1 MTFAIVPDP
10 STKRHHWDFGSHPS
24 EITRHCYNVLF
35 AIGLFFSAQLLTCA
49 WDQLFWAAG
58 IDFPGQIAA
67 MLFVWLIM
75 CAGQVLFFREG
86 QGLKRLYHQYLRAP
100 TEVLNKHMSIGFT
113 VPLLNLISQPFAGAD
128 QVGLL
133 TAAFVVT
140 GILNSILVYLIAY
153 QVQLL
158 IIRLTMRPSPSNIFD
173 LEATAAQQDGS
184 HVRVPRTSTG
194 SQLRTESGHEHDE
207 CLHGEGNEDEAS
219 RSERSQ
225 KHISDVSTLCTLNGY
240 VSDLNAPKHAIN
252 EEGRETITPEHARE
266 RNDDDTRLS
275 FDLGPTQS
283 HGASSLVSQLGK
295 VPGAIQS
302 WMWQNV
308 FLALSALLFLL
319 VGLPASFLCHND
331 LFLDVGFLFTV
342 WLTFTSAQSSTKQHI
357 SHGDKQYRKTLTAI
371 ATLLNPVLWTS
382 LFLVAYGLAKSGLR
396 NQAASRTV
404 ANFTLNNTVSNIIG
418 HHIGSSDSSTSS
430 SSHLGSIPIG
440 AGDIATSILNAGI
453 VSWGLRLFEYRH
465 QIISRGG
472 VTVIVT
478 SLVASLFNV
487 IIWPLLAS
495 KIGVRPASSDLSFAA
510 RSVTIALGGPA
521 MKSLG
526 GDAGVNA
533 VGVVVNG
540 ICFQLVAGLFVGGV
554 SVDELV
560 GMLRKCKGL
569 LLNDGLVWN
578 GRWTIKGSANDETT
592 GSRPPPNIDKGALH
606 VGAESRRK
614 DDGGDGVQGMYHS
627 SGTTHLGDQQQ
638 PLPLL
643 PISPR
648 EIRDDALPTNSTHQ
662 YHNGSNGRVRDTTT
676 PADEGGHDIH
686 EHDPPDDVPTV
697 ANGVTIGINAA
708 AMGTAHLYEQNSHAA
723 PYASLSMTMFGVFTV
738 LFAVKSPLT
747 EWLVAMVDG

>member
-1 MTFAIVPDP
+1 
-10 STKRHHWDFGSHPS
+10 
-24 EITRHCYNVLF
+24 
-35 AIGLFFSAQLLTCA
+35 
-49 WDQLFWAAG
+49 
-58 IDFPGQIAA
+58 
-67 MLFVWLIM
+67 MLF
-75 CAGQVLFFREG
+75 
-86 QGLKRLYHQYLRAP
+86 

-153 QVQLL
+153 QVQVS
-158 IIRLTMRPSPSNIFD
+158 IIRLTSRPSPSNVFD
-173 LEATAAQQDGS
+173 LEAAATPQDET

-194 SQLRTESGHEHDE
+194 SQSRTGSGHEHDD
-207 CLHGEGNEDEAS
+207 CLRGEGNEDEAS
-219 RSERSQ
+219 RLERSQ

-240 VSDLNAPKHAIN
+240 ASDLNVPNYAFN
-252 EEGRETITPEHARE
+252 EEGRGTITPDHAKE
-266 RNDDDTRLS
+266 RTDGDMRLS
-275 FDLGPTQS
+275 FNLGPTQS
-283 HGASSLVSQLGK
+283 HGASSLASQLGK
-295 VPGAIQS
+295 VPRAIQS

-308 FLALSALLFLL
+308 FLTLSALLFLL

-342 WLTFTSAQSSTKQHI
+342 WLTFTSAQSRTKQHI

-382 LFLVAYGLAKSGLR
+382 LFLVAYGLAKSGFR
-396 NQAASRTV
+396 NQAASRIV
-404 ANFTLNNTVSNIIG
+404 ANFTLNTTVSNIIG
-418 HHIGSSDSSTSS
+418 HHIGSSDSSTPS
-430 SSHLGSIPIG
+430 SSHLGSISIG

-487 IIWPLLAS
+487 VIWPLLAS
-495 KIGVRPASSDLSFAA
+495 KIGVHPASSDLSFAA
-510 RSVTIALGGPA
+510 RSVTIALGGPV

-554 SVDELV
+554 SVDESV
-560 GMLRKCKGL
+560 GMLRKCKDL

-578 GRWTIKGSANDETT
+578 GRWIIKGSASDETA
-592 GSRPPPNIDKGALH
+592 GSMPHPNIDKGALY

-614 DDGGDGVQGMYHS
+614 NDGGDGVQEMYHR
-627 SGTTHLGDQQQ
+627 SGTTHLGDRSQ
-638 PLPLL
+638 PLPLR
-643 PISPR
+643 PISLDD
-648 EIRDDALPTNSTHQ
+648 IQDDAPPTNSDHQ
-662 YHNGSNGRVRDTTT
+662 YHNGSDGREGDTTT
-676 PADEGGHDIH
+676 PADRESHDVH
-686 EHDPPDDVPTV
+686 EHEPPDDVPTV
-697 ANGVTIGINAA
+697 ANGITIGINAA
-708 AMGTAHLYEQNSHAA
+708 AMGTAHLYEKDSHAA
-723 PYASLSMTMFGVFTV
+723 PYAALSMTMFGVFTV

-747 EWLVAMVDG
+747 EWLVAMVGG